1 MNEQSRW
8 RIHWFPQRRLDPHF
22 PLALWFAGL
31 WFYLKSFLYFCY
43 VYMAGMD
50 PPPYPPAVIAET
62 IYFGV
67 MIIPA
72 LLLGLAMW
80 NEKKKLVIAAIAFLA
95 VDSPVL
101 IFHVLRMAYG
111 GFLDSGL
118 TKALEIGSLGLN
130 AIALGSLAGYYAA
143 ERARSSRKTT
153 T

>member
-1 MNEQSRW
+1 MNERTQW
-8 RIHWFPQRRLDPHF
+8 NGNWFPLRRLDPDF

-50 PPPYPPAVIAET
+50 PPPYSTAVIAET

-80 NEKKKLVIAAIAFLA
+80 NEKKRFVIVAILFLA

-101 IFHVLRMAYG
+101 ILHVLRLAYG

-130 AIALGSLAGYYAA
+130 AIALGSLAGYYVA
-143 ERARSSRKTT
+143 EKARSSRKPAA
-153 T
+153 